1 MRSFGSVGETY
12 HDERFTYLFES
23 VSTET
28 NVAINSDLYLTKR
41 QGDFVLVLGF
51 IALLYGSEYSEALG
65 VSSANLM
72 GALAAVVATN
82 GLAEA
87 VVSAIIAP
95 VIAKALIKVKR

>member
-1 MRSFGSVGETY
+1 
-12 HDERFTYLFES
+12 
-23 VSTET
+23 
-28 NVAINSDLYLTKR
+28 
-41 QGDFVLVLGF
+41 
-51 IALLYGSEYSEALG
+51 
-65 VSSANLM
+65 M